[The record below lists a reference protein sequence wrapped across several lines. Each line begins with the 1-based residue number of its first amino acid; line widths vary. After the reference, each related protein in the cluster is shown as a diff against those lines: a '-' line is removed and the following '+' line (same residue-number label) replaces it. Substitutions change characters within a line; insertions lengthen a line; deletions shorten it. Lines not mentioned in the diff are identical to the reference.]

1 VKQKVLNVPSRSK
14 KRSILFTKMA
24 IMMLFT
30 SVGEDNDQRLKQLRF
45 AGQFDFKPEFG
56 TKIMEL

>member
-1 VKQKVLNVPSRSK
+1 LNVPSRSK

>member
-1 VKQKVLNVPSRSK
+1 
-14 KRSILFTKMA
+14 MA

-30 SVGEDNDQRLKQLRF
+30 SVSEDNDQRLEQLRF

-56 TKIMEL
+56 TTIMGL